1 MLTLKILGAVVALG
15 VGLWLGLPGRF
26 EQTSE
31 EIEHTMAM
39 GTGRR
44 RKVKRHFTPLAWL
57 NRQISVRREAP
68 QRRGGG
74 FHMKDPD
81 DR

>member
-1 MLTLKILGAVVALG
+1 MLLLKILGAVAALG
-15 VGLWLGLPGRF
+15 IGIWLGLPGRF

-31 EIEHTMAM
+31 EIERTMVL

-44 RKVKRHFTPLAWL
+44 RKVKRHFTPLAWI
-57 NRQISVRREAP
+57 NRQVSA
-68 QRRGGG
+68 RRGQPRRRSG
-74 FHMKDPD
+74 FTVKSPD